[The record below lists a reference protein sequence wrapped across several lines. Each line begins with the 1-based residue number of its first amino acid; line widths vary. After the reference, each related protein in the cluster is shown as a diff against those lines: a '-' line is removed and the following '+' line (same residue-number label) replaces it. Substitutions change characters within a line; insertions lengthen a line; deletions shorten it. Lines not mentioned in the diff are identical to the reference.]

1 MTQAEQ
7 VYAGNGGVG
16 EPSNCPRL
24 IVTVTGGC
32 PRFVSVPLPPQ
43 ATISTLRRKRRKI
56 APHFRYRAEGAYD
69 FLSVLIC
76 QRIKLLSP
84 LTYCEYLQ

>member
-1 MTQAEQ
+1 MTHAEQ
-7 VYAGNGGVG
+7 LYGGNVGVD

-32 PRFVSVPLPPQ
+32 PRFVLVPLLPQ
-43 ATISTLRRKRRKI
+43 ATISTLRRKRRKM
-56 APHFRYRAEGAYD
+56 APHFRYREDEVCD

-76 QRIKLLSP
+76 QRIELLSP
-84 LTYCEYLQ
+84 LNYCGF